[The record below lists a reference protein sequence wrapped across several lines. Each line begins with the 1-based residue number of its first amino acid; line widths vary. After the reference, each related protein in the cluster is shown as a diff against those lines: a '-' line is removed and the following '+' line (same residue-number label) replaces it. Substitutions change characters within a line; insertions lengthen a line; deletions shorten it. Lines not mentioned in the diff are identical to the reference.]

1 MKYDFTSI
9 LERNGKDSIAVN
21 PPMEAGWVNFA
32 PVKEGF
38 DLIPMWV
45 ADMNFPTVPTIP
57 ETITERV
64 KHPAYGYF
72 EPREEYYEGIIHWQ
86 KVRNNVMELEKEH
99 IGYENGVTRTIRQ
112 WTNCWQEDRR

>member
-9 LERNGKDSIAVN
+9 LDRNGKDSIAVN

-64 KHPAYGYF
+64 KHP
-72 EPREEYYEGIIHWQ
+72 EYYEGIIHWQ
-86 KVRNNVMELEKEH
+86 EVRNNVMELEKEH
-99 IGYENGVTRTIRQ
+99 SGYENGVTRTIRQ

>member
-1 MKYDFTSI
+1 MSMKYDFTTI
-9 LERNGKDSIAVN
+9 LNREGTGAIAVSKIPFDN
-21 PPMEAGWVNFA
+21 AEI
-32 PVKEGF
+32 KEGF
-38 DLIPMWV
+38 SKIPMWV

-99 IGYENGVTRTIRQ
+99 SGYENGVTRTIRQ

>member
-9 LERNGKDSIAVN
+9 LDRNGKDSIAVN

-99 IGYENGVTRTIRQ
+99 SGYENGVTRTIRQ
-112 WTNCWQEDRR
+112 WTTCWQEDRR

>member
-9 LERNGKDSIAVN
+9 LDRNGKDSIAVN

-64 KHPAYGYF
+64 KHPAYDILNRGKNIMRGSF
-72 EPREEYYEGIIHWQ
+72 TG
-86 KVRNNVMELEKEH
+86 
-99 IGYENGVTRTIRQ
+99 
-112 WTNCWQEDRR
+112 RRSETM